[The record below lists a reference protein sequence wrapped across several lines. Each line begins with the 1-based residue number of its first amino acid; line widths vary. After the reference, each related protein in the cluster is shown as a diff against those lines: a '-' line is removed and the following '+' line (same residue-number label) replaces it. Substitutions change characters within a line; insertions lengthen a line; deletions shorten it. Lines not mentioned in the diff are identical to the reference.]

1 MNIRNT
7 FTLLFLTCTFL
18 MLGCDENE
26 PMENNNLTNRFYYY
40 FDYSNPT
47 GVDPTVGL
55 TNNEESSPF
64 VRIDPNAIVN
74 TANFEN
80 QAQITFNNVSVINED
95 GANAV
100 IYGIDSLAVEF
111 FVDGKW
117 ILDTEFEY
125 FVSSN
130 TDLDVVVVLDKST
143 SLAGDFPQIQSFANS
158 FIEDLFNEIPDVE
171 VGVVDF
177 ATNFEQLPLTNTKEL
192 VQAYINGI
200 DQDQFTR
207 LYEAM
212 LAGIEMLENSDG
224 TSKAMLTFTDGID
237 NQSAPDINP
246 EFLNDRLVNN
256 PNNAVIASY
265 TIGLGETINE
275 TALRQLAFG
284 GDAQFPKNL
293 VELETA
299 FKGFSSS
306 ITTLHSLVYRRNQ
319 QVITTPIPCRF
330 VIWAS
335 PK

>member
-1 MNIRNT
+1 
-7 FTLLFLTCTFL
+7 
-18 MLGCDENE
+18 MLGCDDNE
-26 PMENNNLTNRFYYY
+26 PMDDNNLNNRFYYY

-47 GVDPTVGL
+47 GIDPTVGL
-55 TNNEESSPF
+55 TNNDDSSPF
-64 VRIDPNAIVN
+64 VRIDPNAIVT
-74 TANFEN
+74 TANFDN
-80 QAQITFNNVSVINED
+80 QARILFNNVAVVNED
-95 GANAV
+95 GASDV
-100 IYGIDSLAVEF
+100 IYGIDSLFVEF

-130 TDLDVVVVLDKST
+130 TDLDVVVVLDKSL
-143 SLAGDFPQIQSFANS
+143 SLADDFPQIQNFANS
-158 FIEDLFNEIPDVE
+158 FIGNLYDEIPDVE

-177 ATNFEQLPLTNTKEL
+177 ATNFDVLPLNGTKEL

-212 LAGIEMLENSDG
+212 DAGIKMLENSSG
-224 TSKAMLTFTDGID
+224 ESKAMLTFTDGID
-237 NQSAPDINP
+237 NQSAPDVNP
-246 EFLNDRLVNN
+246 DYLRDRLINN
-256 PNNAVIASY
+256 PNDAVIASY

-275 TALRQLAFG
+275 TALQNLAFG

-299 FKGFSSS
+299 FQDFSSS
-306 ITTLHSLVYRRNQ
+306 ITTLHSLVYERNQ